1 MNRHRTAFTL
11 GLLLSVS
18 LNLAPQ
24 LTLAGDYAD
33 SAHGDTTIGV
43 DRSSIDTD
51 FSNYATG
58 NCAHCHEQ
66 HASLGG
72 TEPNPGSS
80 LADYLLFD
88 VTSINTFCNTCHDGS
103 PVAGDV
109 ASQTIKTSGHDPATT
124 KTPGSINAVC
134 MDCHDPHAATEVAH
148 VEATDGNTA
157 SGILKN
163 VAGVRAIW
171 TAPSS
176 PSNGTE
182 TLSAPSYTA
191 TPAVTKEYELCL
203 KCHSS
208 YAWGSTPPTGWTDQG
223 EEFNPYNFSFHPV
236 SEHTAGQQWNNAF
249 LRTSYSTAMNAPWN
263 SLANID
269 SNSDGT
275 PDARMHCSDCHAD
288 STAGAPKGPHG
299 SNAVYILRAVGPGTT
314 YNNLCLLCHRPE
326 AGPAT
331 SAFGNH
337 TTAKHQYP
345 SNAQGC
351 LGCHAGNI
359 GVGGRT
365 GNVHGT
371 NYRWSSGQPAIK
383 FLVGGYISSLTSTS
397 CGAAKVTG
405 CGGHPGG
412 KGY

>member
-1 MNRHRTAFTL
+1 MKVFFAAL
-11 GLLLSVS
+11 VLSSLLCIFLPPF
-18 LNLAPQ
+18 AW
-24 LTLAGDYAD
+24 AGDYAD
-33 SAHGDTTIGV
+33 SAHGDTSIGV
-43 DRSSIDTD
+43 DRSTIDTD

-72 TEPNPGSS
+72 TEPTPTGGPD
-80 LADYLLFD
+80 DYLLFD
-88 VTSINTFCNTCHDGS
+88 VTSSNTFCNTCHDGS
-103 PVAGDV
+103 PVTGDV
-109 ASQTIKTSGHDPATT
+109 ASQTTKTSGHDPATT
-124 KTPGSINAVC
+124 KTPGNINAVC

-157 SGILKN
+157 SGVLKN
-163 VAGVRAIW
+163 VAGVQATW
-171 TAPSS
+171 SAPSN

-191 TPAVTKEYELCL
+191 TTAVTKEYELCL

-208 YAWGSTPPTGWTDQG
+208 YAWGATPPTGWTDQG
-223 EEFNPYNFSFHPV
+223 KEFNPHNFSFHPV
-236 SEHTAGQQWNNAF
+236 TESSAGQQWNNTFIRANQ
-249 LRTSYSTAMNAPWN
+249 TAAMTGNWALP
-263 SLANID
+263 ANL
-269 SNSDGT
+269 
-275 PDARMHCSDCHAD
+275 DARMYCSDCHAD
-288 STAGAPKGPHG
+288 NTAGAPKGPHG

-326 AGPAT
+326 AGAAT

-345 SNAQGC
+345 SNALGC

-371 NYRWSSGQPAIK
+371 NYRWATSGQPAIK
-383 FLVGGYISSLTSTS
+383 FLVGGYITTLTSNS